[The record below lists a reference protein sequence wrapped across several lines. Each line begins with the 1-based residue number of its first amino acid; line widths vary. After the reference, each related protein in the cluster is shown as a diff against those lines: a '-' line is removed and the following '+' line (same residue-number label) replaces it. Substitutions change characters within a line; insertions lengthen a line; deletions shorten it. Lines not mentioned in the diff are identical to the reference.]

1 MKRFFFLTMIF
12 VCGVILSNV
21 AWAGDVEDIKK
32 ATLEHFATLNA
43 GNVAAHIEHHLQG
56 HTTFGGDGG
65 LLSVGNSLEE
75 EKNIMQADVDA
86 GFKNDLSVTHLDVK
100 VYGNTAVVTGYL
112 VGTSTEP
119 DGKTEQVMIRRT
131 AVLIKKGNKWKEVH
145 LHSSPVVAGQS
156 Q

>member
-1 MKRFFFLTMIF
+1 MKRFISLTMIF

-65 LLSVGNSLEE
+65 LLWGDDSLEE
-75 EKNIMQADVDA
+75 EKNILQADFDA
-86 GFKNDLSVTHLDVK
+86 GLKLNLRVRHLDVK
-100 VYGNTAVVTGYL
+100 VYGNTAVVTGYA
-112 VGTSTEP
+112 VGTSTAP
-119 DGKTEQVMIRRT
+119 NGKTEQVMIRRT
-131 AVLIKKGNKWKEVH
+131 AVLIKQGNKWKEVH

>member
-32 ATLEHFATLNA
+32 ATLEHFVTLNA

-65 LLSVGNSLEE
+65 LLSVDNSLEE
-75 EKNIMQADVDA
+75 EKKIMQADVDA

-100 VYGNTAVVTGYL
+100 VYGNTAVVTGYI
-112 VGTSTEP
+112 VGTGTTP

-131 AVLIKKGNKWKEVH
+131 AVLIKKGNKWQEVH

>member
-1 MKRFFFLTMIF
+1 MKRFVSLTMIF

-43 GNVAAHIEHHLQG
+43 GNVAAHIEQHLQG

-65 LLSVGNSLEE
+65 LLEADDSLEE
-75 EKNIMQADVDA
+75 EKNNLQADFDA
-86 GFKNDLSVTHLDVK
+86 GLKFNLRVRHLDVK
-100 VYGNTAVVTGYL
+100 VYGNTAVITGYV
-112 VGTSTEP
+112 VGTSTAP

-131 AVLIKKGNKWKEVH
+131 AVLIKQGNKWKEVH
-145 LHSSPVVAGQS
+145 LHSSPVVAGR
-156 Q
+156 